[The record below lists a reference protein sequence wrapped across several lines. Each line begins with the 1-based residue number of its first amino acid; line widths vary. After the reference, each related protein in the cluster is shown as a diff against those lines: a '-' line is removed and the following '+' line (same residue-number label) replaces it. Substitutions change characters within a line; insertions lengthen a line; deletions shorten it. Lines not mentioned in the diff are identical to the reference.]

1 MSLRILPEVLE
12 DIEQGAEWYD
22 HCGGKTLGDRFL
34 ASFYSY
40 LPEILRDAP
49 IHRPVYRQFR
59 RILIKPFPYAVYFR
73 IHEEWVVVVL
83 VWHTARNPMDLKE
96 RLDERIPD
104 EGA

>member
-1 MSLRILPEVLE
+1 MNLRILPEVLE
-12 DIEQGAEWYD
+12 DIEQGVEWYD

-73 IHEEWVVVVL
+73 IHEGWVVVVL

-96 RLDERIPD
+96 RLEERIPD